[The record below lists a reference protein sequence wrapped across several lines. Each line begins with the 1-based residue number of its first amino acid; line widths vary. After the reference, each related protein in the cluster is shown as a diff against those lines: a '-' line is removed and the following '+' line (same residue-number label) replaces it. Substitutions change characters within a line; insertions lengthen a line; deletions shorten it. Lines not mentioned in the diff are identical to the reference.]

1 MPEWMV
7 DRIMLILMIYAG
19 LVIFLL
25 HKVKIGNKIL
35 KNEEDK
41 EKLIFSKGE
50 EAMVK
55 GGLILLIVM
64 VITTIARLQRVS
76 GHAGWISLLEG
87 CIGAALLVII
97 PPNGTLLRSMANLMD
112 INRQRKKTL
121 KSNESSK

>member
-25 HKVKIGNKIL
+25 HKVKIGSKIL
-35 KNEEDK
+35 NNEEDK

-64 VITTIARLQRVS
+64 VITTIARLQRIEGHS
-76 GHAGWISLLEG
+76 GWLSLLEG
-87 CIGAALLVII
+87 CVGVALLAIM
-97 PPNGTLLRSMANLMD
+97 PPNGTLLRSMMNLLD
-112 INRQRKKTL
+112 INHQRKLAL
-121 KSNESSK
+121 KSDENSK

>member
-41 EKLIFSKGE
+41 EKLIFSKSE
-50 EAMVK
+50 ETMVK

-64 VITTIARLQRVS
+64 VITTVARLQRMA

-87 CIGAALLVII
+87 CIGADRGCLFPGRKADH
-97 PPNGTLLRSMANLMD
+97 PSLRP
-112 INRQRKKTL
+112 
-121 KSNESSK
+121 